1 MIEVTDAAIQAVAAY
16 FKDMDVK
23 PIRIFLTHG
32 CGGRQ
37 LAMALDDVQT
47 TDAVCEAGGFR
58 FIMAKTLLE
67 QSLPVLIDYAQAGF
81 RISSSLDLGKGCQ
94 SCGTAGS
101 CCGS

>member
-47 TDAVCEAGGFR
+47 TDAVC
-58 FIMAKTLLE
+58 
-67 QSLPVLIDYAQAGF
+67 
-81 RISSSLDLGKGCQ
+81 
-94 SCGTAGS
+94 
-101 CCGS
+101 